1 MVLRLFAIIALLLVV
16 AYLGVTSTERNQGE
30 FTYALDDTYIHLAV
44 AKNIATDGT
53 WGINPGACSP
63 CTSSIAW
70 PLLLALLGAATTWGV
85 WVPLI
90 LNLIL
95 AALVLWVA
103 DSWMEELEVGWIIR
117 GGVLVGFVLVVPLA
131 VLAIL
136 GLEHVAQVL
145 LALSLMRWGVR
156 RADGAAPLSIG
167 MILAVLLV
175 SVRFEGIFL
184 VAGVAWM
191 LWAEGRRDDAV
202 RLFLSGLTPFVVF
215 GSLSMVLGARFFPT
229 PIWMKGKLA
238 SELLPALRE
247 GGGDPTMWVQ
257 FVIDFLFI
265 GPIRNLAEVGVLAWL
280 VLLGLA
286 RLVWSQ
292 VRGLRLTALGAALAT
307 TWMHLVFARTGWLGR
322 YEAWLIALL
331 AVMLAP
337 TAQRFF
343 VRAREGRWNLRLI
356 LPVLLIAFGLFPV
369 RARVASTMFQ
379 ANRGST
385 NIHEQQV
392 QMARFFGAF
401 HAGEAVGVND
411 IGAVGYY
418 SGVEVVDFWGLSDL
432 DIAERRLAGTLNP
445 IEIDWAAQTRGVEVV
460 AMYEDVLDETG
471 GAPTSWVPVADWRIR
486 RNAVCGSSRLTW
498 YATSAEAA
506 PTLRAQ
512 LEQWSSELPATV
524 DARWR

>member
-1 MVLRLFAIIALLLVV
+1 VILRLFAILALLLVV
-16 AYLGVTSTERNQGE
+16 AYLGVSSTDRNQGD

-44 AKNIATDGT
+44 AKNIATEGT
-53 WGINPGACSP
+53 WGINPDTFSP

-70 PLLLALLGAATTWGV
+70 PLLLSLFGAATAWGI
-85 WVPLI
+85 WIPLV

-95 AALVLWVA
+95 AMFVIWVA
-103 DSWMEELEVGWIIR
+103 DTWMQELGVGWMIR
-117 GGVLVGFVLVVPLA
+117 AGVLLGIVLVVPLA
-131 VLAIL
+131 VLTIL

-145 LALSLMRWGVR
+145 LALLLMRWGVR
-156 RADGAAPLSIG
+156 RADGLARTSIG
-167 MILAVLLV
+167 LILAALLV

-184 VAGVAWM
+184 VTGVAGM
-191 LWAEGRRDDAV
+191 LWAEGRRDDAG
-202 RLFLSGLTPFVVF
+202 RLLLAGLVPFVIF
-215 GSLSMVLGARFFPT
+215 GTVSLWLGARFFPT

-238 SELLPALRE
+238 SELLPAFRE
-247 GGGDPTMWVQ
+247 GGGDPTLWIQ
-257 FVIDFLFI
+257 FLLDFLFI

-292 VRGLRLTALGAALAT
+292 VRGLRLTALGAALAA

-356 LPVLLIAFGLFPV
+356 LPVLLIVFGLFPV

-392 QMARFFGAF
+392 QMARFFGEYYV
-401 HAGEAVGVND
+401 GEAVGLND
-411 IGAVGYY
+411 IGAVAYY
-418 SGVEVVDFWGLSDL
+418 SGVEIVDLWGLSDL

-445 IEIDWAAQTRGVEVV
+445 IEIEWAAQTSGVQVV

-471 GAPTSWVPVADWRIR
+471 GAPASWVPVADWRIH

-512 LEQWSSELPATV
+512 LEQWSPTLPATV
-524 DARWR
+524 DTRWR